1 MFDGVAGE
9 TEEWILTTMRT
20 VRPVVETGYENVL
33 LVRLLLEMREPQ
45 LRTSAVPE
53 GLDVAGILSGWEG
66 LKPLL
71 MEGWQQEKEE
81 LVHLF
86 GDLRDQWMASDMHG
100 WIQANR
106 SGRKNGRDEAQT

>member
-1 MFDGVAGE
+1 MSDGV
-9 TEEWILTTMRT
+9 TPLPMQ

-45 LRTSAVPE
+45 LRTSCVPE
-53 GLDVAGILSGWEG
+53 GLDVDGILSGWEG

-100 WIQANR
+100 WIQSNR
-106 SGRKNGRDEAQT
+106 WGSTH